1 MSLRR
6 NTVTLFVVRHERSRA
21 LGAEPVRV
29 GVLVVA
35 DSADAGDELG
45 AVVGRLDFDSAGL
58 VPSRRRRS
66 SSTTAPT
73 SPLGRR
79 VTDEEAESL
88 SRLLQGDD
96 GLEIVILPIED
107 GVRIFYAPVDVL
119 TTAKESA
126 SPEVRAT
133 LQARRKDLLQRV
145 STAVDEVYPELREA
159 PVEFRTFTT
168 DGGYLENDW
177 RVSPNAEAYRRLYSA
192 FDGPDLRAGMDK
204 LRGRIGSINDE
215 FADRYG

>member
-1 MSLRR
+1 M
-6 NTVTLFVVRHERSRA
+6 
-21 LGAEPVRV
+21 
-29 GVLVVA
+29 
-35 DSADAGDELG
+35 
-45 AVVGRLDFDSAGL
+45 
-58 VPSRRRRS
+58 
-66 SSTTAPT
+66 
-73 SPLGRR
+73 
-79 VTDEEAESL
+79 

-107 GVRIFYAPVDVL
+107 GVRIFYAPDDVL